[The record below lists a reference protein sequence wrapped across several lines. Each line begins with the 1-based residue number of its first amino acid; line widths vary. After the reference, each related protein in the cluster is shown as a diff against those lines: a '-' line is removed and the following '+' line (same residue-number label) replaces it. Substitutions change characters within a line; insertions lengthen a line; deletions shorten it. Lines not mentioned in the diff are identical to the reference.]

1 MPLPYESHAT
11 RSTSVRKG
19 KGHPCGVL
27 IVQTEH
33 DRSLEHAITIIEC
46 GRAMVP
52 FGRPSP
58 PYGFGVQTG
67 AAVLRRDGPPSR
79 FPIDDKRSIPFYG
92 TDLLRASRS
101 HIDRDYCM
109 AINPN
114 VTRPGPCLRLRWL
127 RRAPCRGPPGIRRT
141 RHTPCRCFRCRM
153 GVPRT
158 SCSWW

>member
-33 DRSLEHAITIIEC
+33 DRSLEHAITIIEW
-46 GRAMVP
+46 AVP
-52 FGRPSP
+52 WFRSPVPRTVSVSRPVP
-58 PYGFGVQTG
+58 PCVVET
-67 AAVLRRDGPPSR
+67 GPPSR
-79 FPIDDKRSIPFYG
+79 FPIDNKRSVPFYG
-92 TDLLRASRS
+92 TDLLLASRS

>member
-27 IVQTEH
+27 SVQTEH
-33 DRSLEHAITIIEC
+33 DRSLERAIAIIEC
-46 GRAMVP
+46 GVP
-52 FGRPSP
+52 WCRSAVPRTVSASRPVP
-58 PYGFGVQTG
+58 PCFVET
-67 AAVLRRDGPPSR
+67 GPPSR
-79 FPIDDKRSIPFYG
+79 FPIDDKRSVPFYG
-92 TDLLRASRS
+92 TDLLLASRS

>member
-27 IVQTEH
+27 SVQTEH
-33 DRSLEHAITIIEC
+33 DRSLERAIAIIEC

-52 FGRPSP
+52 FGRPS
-58 PYGFGVQTG
+58 YGFGVQTG

-79 FPIDDKRSIPFYG
+79 FPIDDKRSVPFYG
-92 TDLLRASRS
+92 TDLLLASRS
-101 HIDRDYCM
+101 HIDRNYCM

-141 RHTPCRCFRCRM
+141 LHTPCRCFRCRM